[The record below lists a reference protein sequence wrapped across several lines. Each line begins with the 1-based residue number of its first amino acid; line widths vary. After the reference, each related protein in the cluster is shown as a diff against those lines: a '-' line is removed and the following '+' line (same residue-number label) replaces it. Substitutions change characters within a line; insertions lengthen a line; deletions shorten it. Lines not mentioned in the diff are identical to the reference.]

1 MKKKTKKTLAGI
13 RGEGKFVKIFL
24 FYLKEEEERSNLM
37 NERYLS
43 LLLLLLLLL
52 LLRKSLIWSVVCVQR
67 LMKEQVIQASNP
79 LSEPCQRGNSRDIS
93 GINKTLLQL
102 SQDKIALI
110 CRHIGT
116 ETQEGD

>member
-1 MKKKTKKTLAGI
+1 
-13 RGEGKFVKIFL
+13 
-24 FYLKEEEERSNLM
+24 
-37 NERYLS
+37 
-43 LLLLLLLLL
+43 
-52 LLRKSLIWSVVCVQR
+52 
-67 LMKEQVIQASNP
+67 MKEQVIQASNP

-116 ETQEGD
+116 ETQEGDWMKIKTKRKQTGND